1 MTFMTPFWCSD
12 QTFCPLEGER
22 REIQI
27 SMQMCGMAVF
37 MESFENSL
45 GSTCYRPTINGH
57 HCIRRKPAPDPFVP
71 KGVLFHFLEFQ
82 RWPVTW

>member
-1 MTFMTPFWCSD
+1 MTFMTTFWCSD
-12 QTFCPLEGER
+12 QIFCPLEGER
-22 REIQI
+22 KEIQM
-27 SMQMCGMAVF
+27 SMQMCGMAFF

-45 GSTCYRPTINGH
+45 GSTCYCPTINGH
-57 HCIRRKPAPDPFVP
+57 HCIRIKPAPDLFVP